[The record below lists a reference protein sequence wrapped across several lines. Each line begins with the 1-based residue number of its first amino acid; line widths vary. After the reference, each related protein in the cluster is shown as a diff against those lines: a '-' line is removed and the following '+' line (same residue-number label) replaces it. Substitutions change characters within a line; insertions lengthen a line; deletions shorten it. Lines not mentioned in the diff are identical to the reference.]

1 MLDSTKE
8 ARMINLNQPIDLNDA
23 GVRPFLADVQGNIIK
38 GHGRDYTAHIFLR
51 FPADTKAVRAWIAD
65 FATRQLTSAETQ
77 LQQTER
83 FRKLRAGAGEPFAG
97 FLLSTFGYDALGIPA
112 GRKPNDPLF
121 LAGLKKHNTVQGVDS
136 INDPPVTAWEQ
147 GFQSDLHA
155 MVLLADDDRQRL
167 DGAVSTCVTQLN
179 GLGVT
184 SFVERGDKLRYD
196 FGPPR
201 GLLEIEHFGHQDGVS
216 NPRMVVADI
225 EEEKKT
231 RGAKNWDPAAPLALT
246 FVQEPQTGGH
256 GSYMVFRKLE
266 QNVRAFHAAKHTL
279 AQLLNLD
286 ADGAAGLMVG
296 RQRDGT
302 PVIPTTTLTP
312 TADPNDFNF
321 SDDRP
326 EAGVPARLCPFHS
339 HIRRT
344 NPRGDVRHY
353 ITHGP
358 DDDFERSMRIARRGI
373 TYGERP
379 HLYETDPW
387 ALPEHGVG
395 LLFMSFQGKLQQFA
409 IQQGGSDGDTFP
421 FVTPT
426 PQFSGLESVIGQ
438 AASGATVRP
447 QPWPYRDPSNPQA
460 VREYKMMNFVRML
473 GGEYFFAPSVGFLC
487 GLAKS

>member
-1 MLDSTKE
+1 
-8 ARMINLNQPIDLNDA
+8 MIDLSQSIDLNDPD
-23 GVRPFLADVQGNIIK
+23 VRPFLADVQGNIIK
-38 GHGRDYTAHIFLR
+38 GHGRDYTAHIFLT
-51 FPADTKAVRAWIAD
+51 FPADTKAVRTWIAN
-65 FATRQLTSAETQ
+65 FATKQLTSAETQ

-83 FRKLRAGAGEPFAG
+83 YRKLRSGPGEPFAG
-97 FLLSTFGYDALGIPA
+97 FLLSTFGYDVLGFA
-112 GRKPNDPLF
+112 DDRKPTDPSF
-121 LAGLKKHNTVQGVDS
+121 RAGLKKHNTVQDVDPIS
-136 INDPPVTAWEQ
+136 DPPVTAWEQ
-147 GFQSDLHA
+147 GFQRDLHA

-167 DGAVSTCVTQLN
+167 DDAVSTCVAQLS
-179 GLGVT
+179 GFGVT

-225 EEEKKT
+225 EEERKT

-246 FVQEPQTGGH
+246 FVQEPQAGGH

-266 QNVRAFHAAKHTL
+266 QNVRAFHAAKHSL
-279 AQLLNLD
+279 AQLLNID

-296 RQRDGT
+296 RQRDGM

-312 TADPNDFNF
+312 TADPNDFNY

-353 ITHGP
+353 ITGG
-358 DDDFERSMRIARRGI
+358 DNDDFERGMRIARRGI

-387 ALPEHGVG
+387 LMPESGVG
-395 LLFMSFQGKLQQFA
+395 LLFMSFQGNLRQFA
-409 IQQGGSDGDTFP
+409 IQQGGSDSDAFP
-421 FVTPT
+421 FVNP
-426 PQFSGLESVIGQ
+426 PGFSGLESVIGQ

-447 QPWPYRDPSNPQA
+447 QPWPYRDANDPQA
-460 VREYKMMNFVRML
+460 VREYKMMNFVKML
-473 GGEYFFAPSVGFLC
+473 GGEYFFAPSVGFLRS
-487 GLAKS
+487 L